1 MFFDDY
7 TDCPPTPLFAFGHG
21 LSYTGF
27 EYSEFEVKASTT
39 ASPVEVSVAVRN
51 APGSTGE
58 EVVQL
63 YYRDNVASVARPDR
77 LASVLPACHS
87 TRVRSST

>member
-27 EYSEFEVKASTT
+27 EYSEFEVKAPTT

-51 APGSTGE
+51 AEHAGE

-77 LASVLPACHS
+77 LSSVFAPA
-87 TRVRSST
+87 TRRG